1 MASFPSNDLNS
12 PVSLLWAHQLRK
24 EHATIVAQLEEI
36 KGLHPSASELK
47 KLVTRTEKTEVATNN
62 IRKDFTDLR
71 TAHQKS
77 VKSISGIE
85 ENVRTLQRVHTGDVA
100 VREENE
106 ESFRHK
112 IEAVGQALRLQRA
125 EMASTADELK
135 TVRSL
140 VEERNAMMEQ
150 KLLQR
155 EDEIAQLR
163 SLIQA
168 LQQRIDAGITVVR
181 DSVECHKV
189 IGSFF
194 SPFLTMVTHLHGSS

>member
-1 MASFPSNDLNS
+1 MIEFPDSSTSSKSTFKHFYPYHHLVSSGSDLIHAQFRVLAGLMASFPSNDLNS

-100 VREENE
+100 
-106 ESFRHK
+106 
-112 IEAVGQALRLQRA
+112 
-125 EMASTADELK
+125 
-135 TVRSL
+135 
-140 VEERNAMMEQ
+140 
-150 KLLQR
+150 
-155 EDEIAQLR
+155 
-163 SLIQA
+163 
-168 LQQRIDAGITVVR
+168 
-181 DSVECHKV
+181 
-189 IGSFF
+189 GS
-194 SPFLTMVTHLHGSS
+194 HDCD